1 MKAACRTLGRIS
13 AIRLFPSGLP
23 TTRTSQQVVTAFLK
37 ATNSVA
43 HRWIESRKGILVLAM
58 IPFDSASGAIYV
70 YDRQRDTWY
79 MLSFEEMDS
88 FFTLELFKEIYREY
102 RLHEYMIQ
110 PGLVLNLLDA
120 DKKAEKEVPLPVE
133 NFLLAPAA
141 A

>member
-1 MKAACRTLGRIS
+1 MKAAQRTLGRIS
-13 AIRLFPSGLP
+13 AVRLFPSGLP
-23 TTRTSQQVVTAFLK
+23 STRTSQQVVTSFLN
-37 ATNSVA
+37 ATESVA

-58 IPFDSASGAIYV
+58 VPFDSASGAIYV
-70 YDRQRDTWY
+70 YDRQRDMWY

-88 FFTLELFKEIYREY
+88 LFTLELFKQIYKEY